1 MASFGGSQ
9 PLPLGK
15 KKKISTLS
23 SFCSKELALP
33 APERQKTMN
42 DAERKCNGMRYSGF
56 AGEPEFQEDLRR
68 KSSLGFGVSC
78 HLVASQPGWGAPRSS
93 AFSSSRLS
101 ALCPGGSQLVPSP
114 SPWAVPLRCPRQ
126 GAQGEGLL
134 PLKAAQACEGMMWVD
149 RTNSGHSRRAQMQ
162 TDTLT
167 SLRSRSRLHLST
179 ASPGSSSLGISDTAS
194 ST

>member
-1 MASFGGSQ
+1 MASSGGNQ

-15 KKKISTLS
+15 KKILP

-56 AGEPEFQEDLRR
+56 AREPEFQEDLRR

-93 AFSSSRLS
+93 VFSSRLS

-179 ASPGSSSLGISDTAS
+179 SPGSSSLGISDTAS